1 MNLSHRAHP
10 LVARFAVLALPA
22 MLSAGCASTDI
33 QAQWT
38 DPEFANRSLQGAT
51 VLVDCDAHETAL
63 RRICR
68 EQLSQQLRAAGAVP
82 VVSDGAEGAA
92 DAPGKVSEATLSAA
106 REAGARAVLTS
117 RIAPDAMVVSP
128 RPSIGIGVGSW
139 GGSVGSSVG
148 VSVPVGGERVNT
160 AYGADL
166 VLTDV
171 ASGRMMWTSKVTTPA
186 SRDVNAQL
194 AKLAKSGVDAAKQA
208 GLF

>member
-1 MNLSHRAHP
+1 
-10 LVARFAVLALPA
+10 
-22 MLSAGCASTDI
+22 
-33 QAQWT
+33 
-38 DPEFANRSLQGAT
+38 
-51 VLVDCDAHETAL
+51 
-63 RRICR
+63 
-68 EQLSQQLRAAGAVP
+68 
-82 VVSDGAEGAA
+82 
-92 DAPGKVSEATLSAA
+92 VSEATLSAA

-117 RIAPDAMVVSP
+117 RIAPDATVVSP

-171 ASGRMMWTSKVTTPA
+171 ASGRMMWTSKITTPA